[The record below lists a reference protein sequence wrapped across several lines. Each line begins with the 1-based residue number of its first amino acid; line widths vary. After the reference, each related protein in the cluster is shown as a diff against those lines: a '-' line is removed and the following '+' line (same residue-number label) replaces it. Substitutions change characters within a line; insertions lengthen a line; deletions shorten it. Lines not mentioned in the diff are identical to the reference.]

1 MPQTTKIII
10 KVEGKDYGVV
20 KIGYQYWLAKN
31 YSKFGNE
38 EFLTWHETV
47 EIAEKHDYLRL
58 PTDADW
64 LELKNWVKGKYTAQ
78 SEGSVL
84 KDSTWGGKKGYCDKC
99 GFLASPAG
107 YIFTNQDK
115 VMDSGKYA
123 FFWSAD
129 DLGHKDQAH
138 CWCLD
143 FKEDVLY
150 QATFPKTVK
159 MSVRYLVDSSKIDD
173 FKGDCKND

>member
-1 MPQTTKIII
+1 M
-10 KVEGKDYGVV
+10 KVKVDGKDYDVV
-20 KIGYQYWLAKN
+20 KIGKQSWLAKN
-31 YSKFGNE
+31 FRNSASE
-38 EFLTWHETV
+38 ELLTWHEAV
-47 EIAEKHDYLRL
+47 EFAEKNDCFRL

-64 LELKNWVKGKYTAQ
+64 LELKSWVKGKFPTQ

-84 KDSTWGGKKGYCDKC
+84 KDSSWGGSKGVCEKC
-99 GFLASPAG
+99 RFLASPAG
-107 YIFTNQDK
+107 YIFTNQSK

-129 DLGHKDQAH
+129 DLGHKDQTH

-143 FKEDVLY
+143 GNEGVLY

-159 MSVRYLVDSSKIDD
+159 MAVRYLVDPTKVPDN
-173 FKGDCKND
+173 KGGENE